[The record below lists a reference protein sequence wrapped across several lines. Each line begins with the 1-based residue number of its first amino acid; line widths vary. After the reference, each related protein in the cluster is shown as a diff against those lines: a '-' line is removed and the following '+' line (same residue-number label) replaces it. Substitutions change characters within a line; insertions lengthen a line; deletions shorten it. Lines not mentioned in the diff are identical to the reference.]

1 MRRHAEDT
9 LDSPPK
15 IDPRRPR
22 LDQNIS
28 ILSKLPL
35 RLGKIVGLNLL
46 ERQDETIGSDDPDQ
60 WRSPNLHRLD
70 GITDLVHTSQPDIGQ
85 PRRQSCLVQHFQ
97 HTVPPSNRL
106 QTLTSHCN
114 SHTSPTPF
122 YLNGFIAAQARSNFP
137 GPLEAKIEQTQV
149 VVEALE
155 AYLSKGEVSLR
166 EPGKLLD
173 LREKAFGTLTGDK
186 ISLNPYETFY
196 LVEKKRINVL
206 DEKTKQTRSLQ
217 QLVTKLSVGKPAI
230 WTKYLV
236 YRDLRDRGYLV
247 REGEA
252 GYDFESFG
260 KGAMRRLVSI
270 VFEGGESTLEKLATL
285 SAKANKDGK
294 DLVLAVIDRRTDIVY
309 YTLNPE
315 TFQGQ

>member
-1 MRRHAEDT
+1 MEAEAENQKA
-9 LDSPPK
+9 P
-15 IDPRRPR
+15 
-22 LDQNIS
+22 
-28 ILSKLPL
+28 
-35 RLGKIVGLNLL
+35 V
-46 ERQDETIGSDDPDQ
+46 
-60 WRSPNLHRLD
+60 
-70 GITDLVHTSQPDIGQ
+70 V
-85 PRRQSCLVQHFQ
+85 
-97 HTVPPSNRL
+97 
-106 QTLTSHCN
+106 
-114 SHTSPTPF
+114 
-122 YLNGFIAAQARSNFP
+122 
-137 GPLEAKIEQTQV
+137 IEV
-149 VVEALE
+149 LE
-155 AYLSKGEVSLR
+155 AYLSKGQVVLR
-166 EPGKLLD
+166 EPSKVMD
-173 LREKAFGTLTGDK
+173 LREKAFGTLTGEK
-186 ISLNPYETFY
+186 VTLNPYETFY

-206 DEKTKQTRSLQ
+206 DEKTKQTKSLQ

-270 VFEGGESTLEKLATL
+270 VFEGGESTLEKLARL

-315 TFQGQ
+315 NFQGQ

>member
-1 MRRHAEDT
+1 
-9 LDSPPK
+9 
-15 IDPRRPR
+15 
-22 LDQNIS
+22 
-28 ILSKLPL
+28 
-35 RLGKIVGLNLL
+35 
-46 ERQDETIGSDDPDQ
+46 
-60 WRSPNLHRLD
+60 
-70 GITDLVHTSQPDIGQ
+70 
-85 PRRQSCLVQHFQ
+85 
-97 HTVPPSNRL
+97 
-106 QTLTSHCN
+106 
-114 SHTSPTPF
+114 
-122 YLNGFIAAQARSNFP
+122 LNGFIDARSRSDFL
-137 GPLEAKIEQTQV
+137 GPLETETKVQEAPI
-149 VVEALE
+149 VVEVLE
-155 AYLSKGEVSLR
+155 AYLSKGGVFLR
-166 EPGKLLD
+166 DPGKLMD
-173 LREKAFGTLTGDK
+173 LRERAFGTLVGDR
-186 ISLNPYETFY
+186 ITLNPYETFY

-217 QLVTKLSVGKPAI
+217 QLVTRLSVGKPTI

-270 VFEGGESTLEKLATL
+270 VFEGGESTLEKLARL

-315 TFQGQ
+315 NFQGQ